1 MKIDVR
7 KIIEYDTNK
16 LILLQRYHY
25 FFWGCSQ
32 NNFFSH
38 TYSISTYDIET
49 KKLTELAS
57 NKVTKSD
64 FYGYCLISYMIKD
77 GKFLVRYG
85 NRIDIYDIKNN
96 MLLLNHD
103 QNDMIKNENN
113 YYGNY
118 KILKDEMD
126 IIFLCDYDDNLIITK
141 NKENKVRIY
150 TLKDNTL
157 KYVKDF
163 PFEQED
169 LNEIIKLKNGTLL
182 MYSRNELSLLNKK

>member
-1 MKIDVR
+1 
-7 KIIEYDTNK
+7 
-16 LILLQRYHY
+16 
-25 FFWGCSQ
+25 
-32 NNFFSH
+32 
-38 TYSISTYDIET
+38 
-49 KKLTELAS
+49 
-57 NKVTKSD
+57 
-64 FYGYCLISYMIKD
+64 
-77 GKFLVRYG
+77 
-85 NRIDIYDIKNN
+85 

-169 LNEIIKLKNGTLL
+169 INEIIKFKDGTLL

>member
-1 MKIDVR
+1 
-7 KIIEYDTNK
+7 
-16 LILLQRYHY
+16 
-25 FFWGCSQ
+25 
-32 NNFFSH
+32 
-38 TYSISTYDIET
+38 
-49 KKLTELAS
+49 
-57 NKVTKSD
+57 
-64 FYGYCLISYMIKD
+64 MIKD

-182 MYSRNELSLLNKK
+182 MYSRNELILLNKK